1 MAAKQLS
8 LMELISEELTCPICL
23 HRLKDPKVLP
33 CLHTFCKDC
42 LMAATREKTIAICP
56 KCRETH
62 PLPEGGVGRLLTN
75 FTANSLLELLQV
87 HEAEENKG
95 DKKKKL
101 RCENGLDEN
110 DAVARC
116 MDCNIYLCDTCWT
129 LHKKQ
134 VMSRKHKTV
143 SLSQIKDAGE
153 KCLQKP
159 HYCSNHEGE
168 LLKLYCNT
176 CSVAICGD
184 CTYVEHRDHKYVFIK
199 DVQSELRKQ
208 LETAVSGL
216 AKKEAK
222 LNMQLESLYKLD
234 LKQKTLVESCKEEIA
249 EKAAEM
255 RRKIDIEE
263 AEAMKAADNVL
274 HTRQKAIKAE
284 EDSVSLSLAKVS
296 NNLSFMQRL
305 LKSGSDIEIASAAAQ
320 ATERSKHVGA
330 LGEQA
335 AEIKSAQLLCTSEL
349 TCKIYVQ
356 EIKLEVKGLDDL
368 ARGPN
373 NVTVLSAT
381 KPRVDELTLT
391 PTDGKPMN
399 VNHTLSRVKYS
410 EWNIQFTLHEAGSC
424 QFKVT
429 ADESSVQKTIK
440 IIDKMCMGKQVRRGP
455 DWEWGEQDGHGT
467 GTVLDTSGEGWVKVK
482 WDNGITYKYRWGS
495 QNVFDLVIIV

>member
-1 MAAKQLS
+1 MAAKQMS
-8 LMELISEELTCPICL
+8 LVEQISEELTCPICL
-23 HRLKDPKVLP
+23 HRFKDPKVLP

-42 LMAATREKTIAICP
+42 LVAATREKTTAVCP

-62 PLPEGGVGRLLTN
+62 PLPGGVGKLLTN

-87 HEAEENKG
+87 HEADENKG

-199 DVQSELRKQ
+199 DVQSKLRKQ
-208 LETAVSGL
+208 LETALSGL

-222 LNMQLESLYKLD
+222 LSMQLESLHKMD

-249 EKAAEM
+249 KKAAEM

-263 AEAMKAADNVL
+263 AEALKAADNVL
-274 HTRQKAIKAE
+274 HTQQKAIKAE

-296 NNLSFMQRL
+296 SNLSFMQRL

-320 ATERSKHVGA
+320 AMERSKHVGA

-335 AEIKSAQLLCTSEL
+335 TEIQPTQLLCTSEL
-349 TCKIYVQ
+349 ICRICIEQ
-356 EIKLEVKGLDDL
+356 IPEVKGLNDL
-368 ARGPN
+368 ACGPN
-373 NVTVLSAT
+373 NVTVFSAT
-381 KPRVDELTLT
+381 KPRVDRLILT
-391 PTDGKPMN
+391 PTDGTPMI
-399 VNHTLSRVKYS
+399 VDHTLSGVKDN
-410 EWNIQFTLHEAGSC
+410 EWNITFILQETGSC
-424 QFKVT
+424 EFKMT
-429 ADESSVQKTIK
+429 ADQSSVQKTIQVPE
-440 IIDKMCMGKQVRRGP
+440 KMCVGKRVRRGP
-455 DWEWGEQDGHGT
+455 DWKWGEQDGHGT
-467 GTVLDTSGEGWVKVK
+467 GTVTSIHLSSRVVTVK
-482 WDNGITYKYRWGS
+482 WDIGNVVNYRWGN
-495 QNVFDLVIIV
+495 QGAFDLVFV